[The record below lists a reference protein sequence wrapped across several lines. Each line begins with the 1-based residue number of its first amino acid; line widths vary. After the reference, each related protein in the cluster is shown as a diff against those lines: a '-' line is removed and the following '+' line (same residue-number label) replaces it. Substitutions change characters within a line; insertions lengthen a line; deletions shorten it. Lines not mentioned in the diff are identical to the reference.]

1 MAKLFIVATPIGNL
15 ADFSARAVDT
25 LKAVDIIAC
34 EDTRH
39 SKILLDKYNI
49 GTKLIAY
56 HKFNEKNST
65 EGIIKLLKS
74 GKNVALI
81 SDAGMPL
88 VCDPGQIL
96 VKRAIEEHIEYTV
109 IPGANAML
117 CALVMSGFDTG
128 CFAFFGF
135 LSEKNKECKAQLDKI
150 SNFDGVS
157 VIYSSKHNIN
167 ADLNKLANV
176 VAGRRVCVVS
186 EISKVYERVE
196 FFRLGE
202 IVLDLDN
209 MSTTK
214 DAQNNGTAQS
224 NEKADEPITYIANP
238 TGEYVVVIDKGEVG
252 EKEMTDEECVKMID
266 LLIKSG
272 TNLTDACKQIA
283 KESKRSKRD
292 LYNMYLKK

>member
-39 SKILLDKYNI
+39 SKILLDKYKI
-49 GTKLIAY
+49 DTKLIAY

-65 EGIIKLLKS
+65 EGIVKLLKG

-88 VCDPGQIL
+88 ISDPGQVL
-96 VKRAIEEHIEYTV
+96 IERLIAEKIEYTV

-117 CALVMSGFDTG
+117 CALVMSGFDTSS
-128 CFAFFGF
+128 FAFFGF
-135 LSEKNKECKAQLDKI
+135 LSEKNKDCIRQLNNI
-150 SNFDGVS
+150 SNFNGTS
-157 VIYSSKHNIN
+157 VIYSSKYNIN
-167 ADLNKLANV
+167 SDLNKLAN
-176 VAGRRVCVVS
+176 ALGSRRVCVVS

-196 FFRLGE
+196 FFTLGE
-202 IVLDLDN
+202 IKLD
-209 MSTTK
+209 
-214 DAQNNGTAQS
+214 S
-224 NEKADEPITYIANP
+224 NEPTIEQLPNGKKKETYAITYIPNP
-238 TGEYVVVIDKGEVG
+238 TGEYVIVIDKGEMVQEELSDEDCIKLVG
-252 EKEMTDEECVKMID
+252 ALVD
-266 LLIKSG
+266 SG

-283 KESKRSKRD
+283 KETGKSKRD
-292 LYNMYLKK
+292 IYNLYLKQNK

>member
-15 ADFSARAVDT
+15 ADFSARAIDT

-39 SKILLDKYNI
+39 SKILLDKYGI
-49 GTKLIAY
+49 STKLIAY

-88 VCDPGQIL
+88 ICDPGQIL
-96 VKRAIEEHIEYTV
+96 IERMIAENIEYTV

-117 CALVMSGFDTG
+117 CALVMSGFDTS

-135 LSEKNKECKAQLDKI
+135 LSEKNKECNAQLANI
-150 SNFDGVS
+150 STFKGVS

-167 ADLNKLANV
+167 ADLNKLAN
-176 VAGRRVCVVS
+176 ALGSRRVCVVS
-186 EISKVYERVE
+186 EISKVYEKVQ
-196 FFRLGE
+196 FLRLGE
-202 IVLDLDN
+202 IQLE
-209 MSTTK
+209 
-214 DAQNNGTAQS
+214 NN
-224 NEKADEPITYIANP
+224 EPILEETNGKKKETYAITYIPNP
-238 TGEYVVVIDKGEVG
+238 TGEYVIVIDKGDIAEN
-252 EKEMTDEECVKMID
+252 ELTDDECVNMINM
-266 LLIKSG
+266 LVQSG

-283 KESKRSKRD
+283 KDTKRSKRD
-292 LYNMYLKK
+292 LYNMYLKSKEK

>member
-15 ADFSARAVDT
+15 ADFSARAIDT
-25 LKAVDIIAC
+25 LKAVDVIAC

-49 GTKLIAY
+49 DTKLIAY

-65 EGIIKLLKS
+65 EGIIKLLRG

-88 VCDPGQIL
+88 ICDPGGVL
-96 VKRAIEEHIEYTV
+96 IERLINEKIEYTV

-117 CALVMSGFDTG
+117 CALVMSGFDTSS
-128 CFAFFGF
+128 FAFFGF
-135 LSEKNKECKAQLDKI
+135 LNERNKECNRQLNDIASFK
-150 SNFDGVS
+150 GVS

-167 ADLNKLANV
+167 SDLNKLAN
-176 VAGRRVCVVS
+176 ALGGRRVCVVS

-196 FFRLGE
+196 FLRLGE
-202 IVLDLDN
+202 IQLDN
-209 MSTTK
+209 
-214 DAQNNGTAQS
+214 
-224 NEKADEPITYIANP
+224 NEPTVEQLPSGNKKETYAITYIPNP
-238 TGEYVVVIDKGEVG
+238 TGEYVIVIDKGSDIDA
-252 EKEMTDEECVKMID
+252 EMTDDECVNMINM
-266 LLIKSG
+266 LVNSG

-283 KESKRSKRD
+283 KDTKRSKRD
-292 LYNMYLKK
+292 LYNLYLKSQK